1 MNIQPAVEKVE
12 QNVTLLLTLAVAEV
26 SVRNI
31 VGQEEPFSS
40 LPMTDLQNSQ
50 DLSQECAIVQLLLIV
65 LLY

>member
-1 MNIQPAVEKVE
+1 MNIQPAVEKAE
-12 QNVTLLLTLAVAEV
+12 HNVTLLLTLAVAEV

-40 LPMTDLQNSQ
+40 RPMTDLENSQ
-50 DLSQECAIVQLLLIV
+50 DLPQECAIVQLLLIV